1 MAQRYTTVGG
11 VKIRQEPA
19 WKTYIDNYQG
29 PIVYSGQP
37 FVYKGKTRI
46 VPRGALYLPEYDD
59 EPAVLVLARN
69 GEAIDINSIPMAN
82 SDQTPNKAK
91 KSLNSATQMLDRA
104 QKPGYQEQNKSFEIK
119 KGLGQ
124 AIGNEGLYG
133 GVKRAAGGAYSGVKA
148 VGAGLLG
155 TLTTGSLLP
164 LLAGGLYGAK
174 KVIGGALGGLGIAAG
189 GIMKGIGNVTGITPA
204 VGKAWGG
211 LKSMVGMGGPTK
223 AERAGPLTNGQFIDF
238 EAKLFGYI
246 DKEIDRDKRRLE
258 RMKRQ
263 SEYDEEA
270 ADESRGGE
278 RPGTPV
284 RDGGSEKK
292 PMSGLMKGLMVLGGI
307 VTLVAAITAIVAYK
321 DELLKIWDEYGTALK
336 VAAGIITG
344 LGIADAGASLLDML
358 PGGGGGPGRNPPP
371 PPPPPGA
378 PVRRNFTVD
387 KDGKFFDRNG
397 NEMRKGAALDTAK
410 ATHAQDLA
418 KIKGGTKFAKAG
430 ALVKK
435 FLKPFDPI
443 VKKLPFIGAVLE
455 TVMSAGTLY
464 DAYEDYEEEIKQA
477 GGDKNKE
484 KAAEEK
490 LGTLV
495 FREVGMQVGTAGGA
509 ALGSLAVPILG
520 SIAGAII
527 GADVGVEIGQAAA
540 QSYFKG
546 GDFLEI
552 LGGLLKEKYKANI
565 ADQEKMAADQEK
577 KGTQIRTRSGSESIA
592 AYKAYAAGG
601 GKMSQNEF
609 SQQFTKGKI
618 DEKGAP
624 VADSATVAAP
634 PPGDSV
640 AAPPPGDYA
649 GDYVVDNSQ
658 QAQPNDIWN
667 AQHRFVK
674 MVGAAADKAIITLP
688 AKVLEGPPMVM
699 PSPETGQGSAPGEIQ
714 TRPNDRTLNSA
725 SSNLNAS
732 RQMTYR

>member
-1 MAQRYTTVGG
+1 
-11 VKIRQEPA
+11 
-19 WKTYIDNYQG
+19 
-29 PIVYSGQP
+29 
-37 FVYKGKTRI
+37 
-46 VPRGALYLPEYDD
+46 
-59 EPAVLVLARN
+59 
-69 GEAIDINSIPMAN
+69 
-82 SDQTPNKAK
+82 
-91 KSLNSATQMLDRA
+91 
-104 QKPGYQEQNKSFEIK
+104 
-119 KGLGQ
+119 
-124 AIGNEGLYG
+124 
-133 GVKRAAGGAYSGVKA
+133 
-148 VGAGLLG
+148 
-155 TLTTGSLLP
+155 
-164 LLAGGLYGAK
+164 
-174 KVIGGALGGLGIAAG
+174 
-189 GIMKGIGNVTGITPA
+189 
-204 VGKAWGG
+204 
-211 LKSMVGMGGPTK
+211 MGGPTK

-263 SEYDEEA
+263 SEYDKEA
-270 ADESRGGE
+270 ADESRGGD

-292 PMSGLMKGLMVLGGI
+292 PMSGLMKGLLVLGGI
-307 VTLVAAITAIVAYK
+307 IALGAVITAIIAYK
-321 DELLKIWDEYGTALK
+321 DELLKIWDEFGTALK
-336 VAAGIITG
+336 VGAGIITG
-344 LGIADAGASLLDML
+344 LGIAGVVKDLFGGG
-358 PGGGGGPGRNPPP
+358 GGGGGPGRNPPP

-484 KAAEEK
+484 KAAEEE

-618 DEKGAP
+618 DKKGAP

-640 AAPPPGDYA
+640 
-649 GDYVVDNSQ
+649 VDTQSQQGQPEVGAQSQQGQPEVGAQSQ

-667 AQHRFVK
+667 AQHRFVTL
-674 MVGAAADKAIITLP
+674 VGAAADKAIITLP

-699 PSPETGQGSAPGEIQ
+699 PSPEAGQGSAPGEIQ